1 MAVPVDGIY
10 GMIAEF
16 ETPSDLVR
24 AAQTAYGDGWRR
36 MDCYTPY
43 PVEEAAEAI
52 GFHANKVPL
61 ITLIGGLMGL
71 CAMYSMETWISTLA
85 YPLNIA
91 GRPTYSWPAFIIPAY
106 EWTILFAGLSAAFGM
121 LAMNGLPSLYHPLF
135 NAPNFRDG
143 ALDDK
148 FFLCLEAQDPKFDS
162 AETRVYLESFSPSSV
177 VEVEY

>member
-1 MAVPVDGIY
+1 MPVAVEGIY
-10 GMIAEF
+10 GIVAEF

-24 AAQTAYGDGWRR
+24 AAQAAHHDGWRR

-52 GFHANKVPL
+52 GFHKNKVPL

-71 CAMYSMETWISTLA
+71 CAMFSMETWVSALA
-85 YPLNIA
+85 YPLNIG
-91 GRPTYSWPAFIIPAY
+91 GRPLYSWPAFLIPAY

-135 NAPNFRDG
+135 NAETFRNG
-143 ALDDK
+143 ASQDK
-148 FFLCLEAQDPKFDS
+148 FFLCLEALDPKFET
-162 AETRVYLESFSPSSV
+162 AETKAYLESFGPTSV
-177 VEVEY
+177 VEVAY